1 MGTIVQKKWKGKKGK
16 LQTGYQ
22 AQVRMK
28 GQFLSSTFDTRK
40 KAKIWIEEQEM
51 LIRKGYSISEG
62 KKITVSDAID
72 RYISEISINKKAHK
86 NEVGIWNRLKVN
98 NSNFVNLRIAEVNPT
113 HILHLRNKSA
123 KRGKTVANYELKLLN
138 HLFNNAIKLWRVVEL
153 NPVSPIERYKTQKGR
168 YAPLYYAEYKQILKA
183 IRHDYWLYLFIL
195 ILRNG
200 GFRPNEI
207 FNLTHNDIDLVKNCL
222 VVRKQKAQNTY
233 RLVPMKA
240 YIIKL
245 IQESKKLHHSHKIIP
260 SCWDTVQTR
269 WQRMK
274 KRIGLFDR
282 QIYDFRRSFAHN
294 FIDYNKGDIPTLCKI
309 GGWAD
314 WEMAHRYYGKDNV
327 RY

>member
-1 MGTIVQKKWKGKKGK
+1 MVTIVQKKWKGKKGK

-51 LIRKGYSISEG
+51 LIRKGYSVSEG

-168 YAPLYYAEYKQILKA
+168 YAPLYYAEYRQILKTAFSTDVSSLVSMARFENGHA
-183 IRHDYWLYLFIL
+183 IDPIAVYRTLDYKKEKSNT
-195 ILRNG
+195 RKNSG
-200 GFRPNEI
+200 GSSSGI
-207 FNLTHNDIDLVKNCL
+207 VKSL
-222 VVRKQKAQNTY
+222 
-233 RLVPMKA
+233 
-240 YIIKL
+240 
-245 IQESKKLHHSHKIIP
+245 KIN
-260 SCWDTVQTR
+260 
-269 WQRMK
+269 
-274 KRIGLFDR
+274 
-282 QIYDFRRSFAHN
+282 Y
-294 FIDYNKGDIPTLCKI
+294 
-309 GGWAD
+309 
-314 WEMAHRYYGKDNV
+314 
-327 RY
+327 

>member
-113 HILHLRNKSA
+113 GTFEIYTFKYISHLLGCFSI
-123 KRGKTVANYELKLLN
+123 TLSPLCLTYPI
-138 HLFNNAIKLWRVVEL
+138 HL
-153 NPVSPIERYKTQKGR
+153 
-168 YAPLYYAEYKQILKA
+168 
-183 IRHDYWLYLFIL
+183 
-195 ILRNG
+195 
-200 GFRPNEI
+200 
-207 FNLTHNDIDLVKNCL
+207 
-222 VVRKQKAQNTY
+222 
-233 RLVPMKA
+233 
-240 YIIKL
+240 
-245 IQESKKLHHSHKIIP
+245 
-260 SCWDTVQTR
+260 
-269 WQRMK
+269 
-274 KRIGLFDR
+274 
-282 QIYDFRRSFAHN
+282 
-294 FIDYNKGDIPTLCKI
+294 
-309 GGWAD
+309 
-314 WEMAHRYYGKDNV
+314 
-327 RY
+327 